1 MSSHTLEGKK
11 KTQNGV
17 KRLAF
22 TVLSILLEVVFLI
35 GIFKGLN
42 EYAVFIDN
50 LTRIFAVI
58 LVLKIY
64 GRNETSSMKTP
75 WIILILTLPIL
86 GVALYF
92 LIGLNGG
99 TWKMRMRYKKIDE
112 KLLPL
117 LPENKEVLQRLN
129 ASDPKAGNVSNY
141 IERNACY
148 PVYQNTDV
156 IYFDEAVKG
165 LEAQLADLAKAEQF
179 IFMEYHAIEDEY
191 AWSRI
196 QTVLEERV
204 KAGVEVR
211 VFYDDMGSIGFV
223 NLSFARKLEAKGIA
237 CRVFNPLL
245 PGLNMFLNNRDHR
258 KITVVDGKVGYTGGY
273 NLANEYFNYTHPY
286 GEWKDTGIRL
296 EGDAVA
302 SLTAAFLEMWESSG
316 KTPAGVDVLDI
327 EAQKKY
333 LVQHPYQAQQTGYI
347 QPYADCPLD
356 GIQVGEDVY
365 ISIVNK
371 ADRYC
376 WFMTPY
382 LIITDEMTHALSLA
396 AKRGVDVRII
406 TPGIPDKKL
415 IYSITRSFYHNLVQ
429 DGVRIYEWTPGFC
442 HAKMSVADDCMA
454 TCGWDSCSCDCLRS
468 CCRKEEGKGTGN
480 AGLHFWFF
488 LFLHIDIYRDAIYN
502 KTKKKANFF
511 TLNYRKP
518 IYNESKYKKGAIAM
532 KVNKNMVSGNTA
544 MLILKLISEKDMYGY
559 EMIDTLSKRS
569 DNVFELKVGTLY
581 PLLHSMVQSGY
592 LESYNQEAN
601 GKLRKYYR
609 ITPNGK
615 KYLEKMVEEWNA
627 YANAV
632 TSMIQYS
639 V

>member
-75 WIILILTLPIL
+75 WIILILTFPIL

-92 LIGLNGG
+92 MIGMNGG
-99 TWKMRMRYKKIDE
+99 TRKMRMRYKRIDE

-117 LPENKEVLQRLN
+117 LLENKEVLERLN
-129 ASDPKAGNVSNY
+129 VSDPKAGNVSNY

-156 IYFDEAVKG
+156 TYFDEAVKG
-165 LEAQLADLAKAEQF
+165 LEAQLTDLAKAEQF

-258 KITVVDGKVGYTGGY
+258 KILVIDGNVAFTGGINIADEY
-273 NLANEYFNYTHPY
+273 INEIERFGY
-286 GEWKDTGIRL
+286 WKDTGIRMK
-296 EGDAVA
+296 GAAVW
-302 SLTAAFLEMWESSG
+302 SFTCMFLEMWNYIINSTEDYEKFRPDADYVAKIPSVGYVQPYSD
-316 KTPAGVDVLDI
+316 TPLDHENTGENVYMNI
-327 EAQKKY
+327 INSAQKY
-333 LVQHPYQAQQTGYI
+333 
-347 QPYADCPLD
+347 
-356 GIQVGEDVY
+356 VY
-365 ISIVNK
+365 I
-371 ADRYC
+371 
-376 WFMTPY
+376 FTPY
-382 LIITDEMTHALSLA
+382 LIIDHEMLVSLQNA
-396 AKRGVDVRII
+396 AKRGVDVRIV
-406 TPGIPDKKL
+406 TPGIPDKKFVYLLTQADYGVL
-415 IYSITRSFYHNLVQ
+415 IES
-429 DGVRIYEWTPGFC
+429 GVKIYQYTPGFI
-442 HAKMSVADDCMA
+442 HAKSFVCDDKIA
-454 TCGWDSCSCDCLRS
+454 TVGSINLDYRSMYLHFECGVWCYKTEAVLQLKEDALAVIGQSQQIDLEFCKHRFVGVRMIQTCLRLL
-468 CCRKEEGKGTGN
+468 
-480 AGLHFWFF
+480 A
-488 LFLHIDIYRDAIYN
+488 
-502 KTKKKANFF
+502 
-511 TLNYRKP
+511 
-518 IYNESKYKKGAIAM
+518 
-532 KVNKNMVSGNTA
+532 
-544 MLILKLISEKDMYGY
+544 
-559 EMIDTLSKRS
+559 
-569 DNVFELKVGTLY
+569 
-581 PLLHSMVQSGY
+581 PLL
-592 LESYNQEAN
+592 
-601 GKLRKYYR
+601 
-609 ITPNGK
+609 
-615 KYLEKMVEEWNA
+615 
-627 YANAV
+627 
-632 TSMIQYS
+632 
-639 V
+639 

>member
-17 KRLAF
+17 KRLMF

-117 LPENKEVLQRLN
+117 LPENKEVLQCLN

-302 SLTAAFLEMWESSG
+302 SLTAAFLEM
-316 KTPAGVDVLDI
+316 
-327 EAQKKY
+327 
-333 LVQHPYQAQQTGYI
+333 
-347 QPYADCPLD
+347 
-356 GIQVGEDVY
+356 
-365 ISIVNK
+365 
-371 ADRYC
+371 
-376 WFMTPY
+376 
-382 LIITDEMTHALSLA
+382 
-396 AKRGVDVRII
+396 
-406 TPGIPDKKL
+406 
-415 IYSITRSFYHNLVQ
+415 
-429 DGVRIYEWTPGFC
+429 
-442 HAKMSVADDCMA
+442 
-454 TCGWDSCSCDCLRS
+454 
-468 CCRKEEGKGTGN
+468 
-480 AGLHFWFF
+480 
-488 LFLHIDIYRDAIYN
+488 
-502 KTKKKANFF
+502 
-511 TLNYRKP
+511 
-518 IYNESKYKKGAIAM
+518 
-532 KVNKNMVSGNTA
+532 
-544 MLILKLISEKDMYGY
+544 
-559 EMIDTLSKRS
+559 
-569 DNVFELKVGTLY
+569 
-581 PLLHSMVQSGY
+581 
-592 LESYNQEAN
+592 
-601 GKLRKYYR
+601 
-609 ITPNGK
+609 
-615 KYLEKMVEEWNA
+615 
-627 YANAV
+627 
-632 TSMIQYS
+632 
-639 V
+639 

>member
-75 WIILILTLPIL
+75 WIILILTFPIL

-92 LIGLNGG
+92 MIGMNGG
-99 TWKMRMRYKKIDE
+99 TRKMRMRYKRIDE

-117 LPENKEVLQRLN
+117 LPENKEVLERLN
-129 ASDPKAGNVSNY
+129 VSDPKAGNVSNY

-156 IYFDEAVKG
+156 TYFDEAVKG
-165 LEAQLADLAKAEQF
+165 LEAQLTDLAKAEQF

-258 KITVVDGKVGYTGGY
+258 KITVIDGKVGYTGGY

-302 SLTAAFLEMWESSG
+302 SLTAAIFGNVGSVREDFGRCGCSGYRGTEKISGTASVSG
-316 KTPAGVDVLDI
+316 KA
-327 EAQKKY
+327 
-333 LVQHPYQAQQTGYI
+333 
-347 QPYADCPLD
+347 D
-356 GIQVGEDVY
+356 GIYPAVCGLPVRR
-365 ISIVNK
+365 NPG
-371 ADRYC
+371 
-376 WFMTPY
+376 W
-382 LIITDEMTHALSLA
+382 
-396 AKRGVDVRII
+396 RG
-406 TPGIPDKKL
+406 
-415 IYSITRSFYHNLVQ
+415 
-429 DGVRIYEWTPGFC
+429 
-442 HAKMSVADDCMA
+442 
-454 TCGWDSCSCDCLRS
+454 CLYQ
-468 CCRKEEGKGTGN
+468 
-480 AGLHFWFF
+480 
-488 LFLHIDIYRDAIYN
+488 YRQ
-502 KTKKKANFF
+502 
-511 TLNYRKP
+511 
-518 IYNESKYKKGAIAM
+518 
-532 KVNKNMVSGNTA
+532 
-544 MLILKLISEKDMYGY
+544 
-559 EMIDTLSKRS
+559 
-569 DNVFELKVGTLY
+569 
-581 PLLHSMVQSGY
+581 QSGQI
-592 LESYNQEAN
+592 LLVHDSLSDHH
-601 GKLRKYYR
+601 G
-609 ITPNGK
+609 
-615 KYLEKMVEEWNA
+615 
-627 YANAV
+627 
-632 TSMIQYS
+632 
-639 V
+639 

>member
-75 WIILILTLPIL
+75 WIILILTFPIL

-92 LIGLNGG
+92 MIGMNGG
-99 TWKMRMRYKKIDE
+99 TRKMRMRYKRIDE

-117 LPENKEVLQRLN
+117 LPENKEVLERLN
-129 ASDPKAGNVSNY
+129 VSDPKAGNVSNY

-156 IYFDEAVKG
+156 TYFDEAVKG
-165 LEAQLADLAKAEQF
+165 LEAQLVDLAKAEQF

-258 KITVVDGKVGYTGGY
+258 KITVIDGKVGYTGGY

-302 SLTAAFLEMWESSG
+302 SLTAAFLEMWEASG
-316 KTPAGVDVLDI
+316 KTPADVDVLDI

-333 LVQHPYQAQQTGYI
+333 LVQHPYQAKQTGYI

-396 AKRGVDVRII
+396 ARRGVDVRII

-415 IYSITRSFYHNLVQ
+415 VFLLTQSYYQELLKANVKIYQFAKGFIHAKCFVCDDEIATVGSINLDYRSLYLHYEC
-429 DGVRIYEWTPGFC
+429 GIYMYRSKAVRQVKEDVLNTIEQSKTISLGFC
-442 HAKMSVADDCMA
+442 QNREWYVKVLQ
-454 TCGWDSCSCDCLRS
+454 CLLR
-468 CCRKEEGKGTGN
+468 
-480 AGLHFWFF
+480 
-488 LFLHIDIYRDAIYN
+488 LFA
-502 KTKKKANFF
+502 
-511 TLNYRKP
+511 
-518 IYNESKYKKGAIAM
+518 
-532 KVNKNMVSGNTA
+532 
-544 MLILKLISEKDMYGY
+544 
-559 EMIDTLSKRS
+559 
-569 DNVFELKVGTLY
+569 
-581 PLLHSMVQSGY
+581 PLL
-592 LESYNQEAN
+592 
-601 GKLRKYYR
+601 
-609 ITPNGK
+609 
-615 KYLEKMVEEWNA
+615 
-627 YANAV
+627 
-632 TSMIQYS
+632 
-639 V
+639 

>member
-17 KRLAF
+17 KRLMF
-22 TVLSILLEVVFLI
+22 SVLSILLEVLFLV

-75 WIILILTLPIL
+75 WIILILTFPIL

-92 LIGLNGG
+92 MIGMNGG
-99 TWKMRMRYKKIDE
+99 TKKMRMRYKKIDE

-117 LPENKEVLQRLN
+117 LPENKEVLERLN
-129 ASDPKAGNVSNY
+129 VSDPKAGNVSNY

-156 IYFDEAVKG
+156 TYFDEAVKG
-165 LEAQLADLAKAEQF
+165 LEAQLADLAKAGEF

-223 NLSFARKLEAKGIA
+223 NLSFARKLEEKGIA

-258 KITVVDGKVGYTGGY
+258 KITVIDGKVGYTGGY

-302 SLTAAFLEMWESSG
+302 SLTAAFLEMWEASG
-316 KTPAGVDVLDI
+316 KTPAGVDVLNI

-333 LVQHPYQAQQTGYI
+333 LVQHPYQAKQTGYI

-396 AKRGVDVRII
+396 ARRGVDVRII
-406 TPGIPDKKL
+406 TPGIPDKKVVFA
-415 IYSITRSFYHNLVQ
+415 ITRSYYSGLARQ
-429 DGVRIYEWTPGFC
+429 GVRIYEYTPGFC
-442 HAKMSVADDCMA
+442 HAKQCL
-454 TCGWDSCSCDCLRS
+454 CDGKIASIGSSNFDYRS
-468 CCRKEEGKGTGN
+468 
-480 AGLHFWFF
+480 LYHHFENDV
-488 LFLHIDIYRDAIYN
+488 LLYGCDAIGDM
-502 KTKKKANFF
+502 ARDFD
-511 TLNYRKP
+511 TLFSQCSEVTQRY
-518 IYNESKYKKGAIAM
+518 STGSGAILRM
-532 KVNKNMVSGNTA
+532 WQC
-544 MLILKLISEKDMYGY
+544 ILRL
-559 EMIDTLSKRS
+559 
-569 DNVFELKVGTLY
+569 FA
-581 PLLHSMVQSGY
+581 PLV
-592 LESYNQEAN
+592 
-601 GKLRKYYR
+601 
-609 ITPNGK
+609 
-615 KYLEKMVEEWNA
+615 
-627 YANAV
+627 
-632 TSMIQYS
+632 
-639 V
+639 